1 MESMDLFEERR
12 KRRELEHAPLA
23 ARMRPR
29 SFEEFLGQAHIIGP
43 GKVLR
48 EAIEADNTPSLIL
61 WGPPGTGKTT
71 LALLIA
77 SKTNSH
83 FACISAV
90 SSGVSELRQEVLDSK
105 NRLGLNN
112 QKTLLFIDEI
122 HRFNKAQQDVILPH
136 VENGTVTLVGATTEN
151 PSFEVIA
158 PLLSRSRIFTFEPL
172 TVEHIESIVRQ
183 ALADSERGIGQL
195 TAVLEKQA
203 MEFLVNMAYGDA
215 RVALN
220 TLEIS
225 ARATTPNIDGTRQV
239 SLATIEEALQHRSY
253 SYDKQGDQHYNQISA
268 FIKSVRGSDP
278 DGSLYWLSRML
289 ESGADPQFI
298 ARRLVILAAEDVGLA
313 EPSALSIAV
322 SAQQAAHFVGMP
334 EGKIPLA
341 QATVYLAICPKS
353 NSAYVALNKAIQD
366 VKTTGHEPVP
376 LHLRNAPTGLMRDL
390 GYGEGYEY
398 SHDYQ
403 DHFVDQEY
411 LPPSLKGS
419 KYYHPAE
426 QGLEKTLVERWRKVI
441 SPKISNKFD
450 T

>member
-1 MESMDLFEERR
+1 MLLECLGRFVDVFE
-12 KRRELEHAPLA
+12 KG
-23 ARMRPR
+23 
-29 SFEEFLGQAHIIGP
+29 FN
-43 GKVLR
+43 LR
-48 EAIEADNTPSLIL
+48 
-61 WGPPGTGKTT
+61 G
-71 LALLIA
+71 

-195 TAVLEKQA
+195 TTVLEKQA

-298 ARRLVILAAEDVGLA
+298 ARRLVILAAEDVVDLIVH
-313 EPSALSIAV
+313 L
-322 SAQQAAHFVGMP
+322 MP
-334 EGKIPLA
+334 EITPSSIVVSSK
-341 QATVYLAICPKS
+341 
-353 NSAYVALNKAIQD
+353 
-366 VKTTGHEPVP
+366 
-376 LHLRNAPTGLMRDL
+376 L
-390 GYGEGYEY
+390 GPILCL
-398 SHDYQ
+398 DN
-403 DHFVDQEY
+403 
-411 LPPSLKGS
+411 
-419 KYYHPAE
+419 
-426 QGLEKTLVERWRKVI
+426 
-441 SPKISNKFD
+441 SNKPNLLILD
-450 T
+450 I